1 MSERTCKGGTMTSD
15 GYISHLRVD
24 GLRFLLPVMIDPAS
38 PRVDEYHAPLKI
50 DGALAYALPGGKI
63 FQNKA

>member
-1 MSERTCKGGTMTSD
+1 MTSEGFIPHIVIN
-15 GYISHLRVD
+15 GYKV
-24 GLRFLLPVMIDPAS
+24 PVMIDPTS

-63 FQNKA
+63 FQK